1 MFQEITAAFKLYPYF
16 PLPRLEVKW
25 LASHNSGTLSDNHTR
40 IEVPSMNHS
49 LSRRRFLALSSAAAA
64 GATFLDA
71 PSVLNA
77 AGLLHADDPYQG
89 WPIGVQSYSLR
100 NFDLH
105 EAVRHIQGMG
115 LHYVEFYSKHLAPNA
130 TDETIAETK
139 KLLAS
144 ADITLNA
151 HGVNGFSSDH
161 DANRKVFEFAKK
173 AGIKNI
179 TANPNPDSFDS
190 LDKLVAEFDIRVCI
204 HNHGPGALFDKSDDT
219 LNAVKGHDKR
229 IGACVDT
236 GHYIRSGEN
245 PVEVIRKLSDRVF
258 ALHIKDDTHK
268 GDKGSHNV
276 VIGQANLDVVGVFK
290 ALKDINFPADGSI
303 SLEYEANPENPIE
316 DMKQCLVVARDAIA
330 KAAS

>member
-1 MFQEITAAFKLYPYF
+1 MPQSF
-16 PLPRLEVKW
+16 
-25 LASHNSGTLSDNHTR
+25 
-40 IEVPSMNHS
+40 
-49 LSRRRFLALSSAAAA
+49 SRRRFLALSSAAAA
-64 GATFLDA
+64 GATFFDA
-71 PSVLNA
+71 PDVLQA
-77 AGLLHADDPYQG
+77 AKLLYANDPYQG

-130 TDETIAETK
+130 TDETIVETK

-151 HGVNGFSSDH
+151 HGVNGFSADH

-179 TANPNPDSFDS
+179 TANPKPDSFDS
-190 LDKLVAEFDIRVCI
+190 LDRLVAEFDIRVCI

-219 LNAVKGHDKR
+219 LKAVKDHDKR

-245 PVEVIRKLSDRVF
+245 PVDVIRKLGDRVH

-290 ALKDINFPADGSI
+290 ALKDIKFPADGSI
-303 SLEYEANPENPIE
+303 SLEYESNPDNPIE
-316 DMKQCLVVARDAIA
+316 DMKACLAVARDSIA